1 MGGKALSVASLRLPA
16 ERYHKVAAEVA
27 EQLADHVTARLR
39 VIPAYNQKP
48 DFGDLDIIIE
58 SHEGYD
64 PVAIAK
70 ALGAQEVI
78 RNGDVTSFGYPV
90 DGWWFQV
97 DLIKIPPKSFDFA
110 YCYFSYNDVGN
121 LLGRIAHK
129 AGLKFGHLGLIYP
142 MRDKEDG
149 THLIAE
155 PVVTYDFGA
164 ALKLLGYNPVTYM
177 HRIEKDI
184 GFDSLVEIFRFVVS
198 SPYTNPDIYILD
210 NRNHAAR
217 MRDKKRPTYQ
227 KFLKWMQE
235 QPEGTLHKFPW
246 APGGSEDRTF
256 QKQAFLRMCFSLN
269 PQFEKEYRE
278 VMDLYDRRKA
288 AKAKFNGTRVSEWTG
303 VTGKELG
310 GLMTHIKRAFDNEE
324 EQLQWAIT
332 TPEEQLKEHVSD
344 FQRRWR
350 DACR

>member
-64 PVAIAK
+64 PVKIAK

-78 RNGDVTSFGYPV
+78 RNGDVTSFGYPT

-97 DLIKIPPKSFDFA
+97 DLIKVPPKSFDFA
-110 YCYFSYNDVGN
+110 YCYFAYNDVGN

-142 MRDKEDG
+142 MRDRDDG
-149 THLIAE
+149 THLIGE

-184 GFDSLVEIFRFVVS
+184 GFDTLIEIFRFVVS
-198 SPYTNPDIYILD
+198 SPFTNPDIYILD

-235 QPEGTLHKFPW
+235 QPEESLPRFPW

-256 QKQAFLRMCFSLN
+256 QKAAFLSMCFSLS
-269 PQFEKEYRE
+269 PQFEKEYNE
-278 VMDLYDRRKA
+278 ILALYNRRRA
-288 AKAKFNGTRVSEWTG
+288 AKEKFNGSLVSEWTG
-303 VTGKELG
+303 LQGKELG
-310 GLMTHIKRAFDNEE
+310 SLMTMIKKSFLDDENYLE
-324 EQLQWAIT
+324 WAISNESSYIKT
-332 TPEEQLKEHVSD
+332 FVETAHRHWKNS
-344 FQRRWR
+344 
-350 DACR
+350 